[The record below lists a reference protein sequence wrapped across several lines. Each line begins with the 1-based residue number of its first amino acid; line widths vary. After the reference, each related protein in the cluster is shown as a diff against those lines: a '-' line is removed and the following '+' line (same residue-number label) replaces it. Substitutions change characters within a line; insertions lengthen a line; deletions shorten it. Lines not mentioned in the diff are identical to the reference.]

1 MKSSLVFSCIGFSGL
16 GFSSCICLLLPWLFL
31 SSSSL
36 AASCCFPSGPP
47 GLDFSSLRRLLPPL
61 GFIFSCLICSWLVS
75 SCLVLSCP
83 VSSCLASS
91 GLFVSCSLWSC
102 PDGHVSSCP
111 AFLVLPPLR
120 LFLSCPVILLALVLS
135 PHVLPPLV
143 SSGLVHSGLVPAVS
157 GNLLAC
163 CGGLLE
169 ASSEPLGGPLGASG
183 RPPGLS

>member
-1 MKSSLVFSCIGFSGL
+1 MESCRVAELVRGMISLVLSCRLFSCPL
-16 GFSSCICLLLPWLFL
+16 LSCPFLCWLLWYSYYLLLA
-31 SSSSL
+31 SL
-36 AASCCFPSGPP
+36 V
-47 GLDFSSLRRLLPPL
+47 
-61 GFIFSCLICSWLVS
+61 FIFSCLICSCLVS

-111 AFLVLPPLR
+111 SFLVLPPLR

-157 GNLLAC
+157 GSL
-163 CGGLLE
+163 
-169 ASSEPLGGPLGASG
+169 LGASWG
-183 RPPGLS
+183 GFRASAVRKAL